1 MPPTAQHGGR
11 PRPSRE
17 GVRNE
22 QGQLRKRKS
31 PVDSRSTWSCGCRD
45 VGRCQKRAEVPRGS
59 RPRAICVSAV
69 TRSAFAAA
77 LRWPC
82 SHRSRPRARSGRTGP
97 ERESWTMFAV
107 RATAVRSDTSR
118 NIGGIEE
125 KRGKRALLTPYVTL
139 FPALRGTTFNT
150 FFNTVL
156 NAPALVFTLPPLRAP
171 AQRSA
176 SCCTS
181 CPICTSQTAGQ
192 NM

>member
-77 LRWPC
+77 LRWPV
-82 SHRSRPRARSGRTGP
+82 AIGQDQELGAAGP
-97 ERESWTMFAV
+97 GPRESWTMFAV
-107 RATAVRSDTSR
+107 RATALRSDASR

-125 KRGKRALLTPYVTL
+125 KRGKRALLTPYVTP

-156 NAPALVFTLPPLRAP
+156 NAPALDSPVFSTHK
-171 AQRSA
+171 
-176 SCCTS
+176 
-181 CPICTSQTAGQ
+181 
-192 NM
+192 